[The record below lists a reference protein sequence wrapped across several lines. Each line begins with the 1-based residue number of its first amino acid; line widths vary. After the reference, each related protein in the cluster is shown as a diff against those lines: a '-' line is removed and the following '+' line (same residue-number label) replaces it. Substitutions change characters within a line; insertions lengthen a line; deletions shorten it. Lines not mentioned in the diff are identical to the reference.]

1 MSEHRHTI
9 EFSGSLPRSS
19 FTLDA
24 AFASNA
30 RLTAL
35 FGASGSGKSTVLN
48 MIAGLQKPA
57 RGRIAIDGMTLL
69 DTEKRI
75 SLPPHRRR
83 VGFVFQDAHLLPHLS
98 VRSNL
103 GYGRFFTPQTERR
116 IAFEP
121 VIEALGIG
129 HLLDRWP
136 GTLSGGERQRVAIG
150 RALIASPRILL
161 MDEPLAALDAE
172 RRLEVLPLIE
182 RVRDAFAI
190 PIVYVSHSAD
200 EVARLAGHV
209 VRLADGRVAAE
220 GPPAE
225 VLAPATLAHGAA
237 RFDALSMLTARVTRR
252 DAGFGIT
259 ELAHPAGQIVLPWD
273 AGEIGTS
280 VRVAVRATNV
290 TLAKER
296 PDNISVR
303 SAVSGTVTGI
313 AMGEGPFALVTI
325 ALQGGDTLFAYATRL
340 AVEELGLGAGGAVV
354 ALVKTVAIDERGVT
368 GLRVVEGST

>member
-9 EFSGSLPRSS
+9 EFSGALPRPA
-19 FTLDA
+19 FTLDV

-35 FGASGSGKSTVLN
+35 FGASGSGKSTVLA

-57 RGRIAIDGMTLL
+57 RGRIAIDGVVLL
-69 DTEKRI
+69 DTGKRI
-75 SLPPHRRR
+75 ALPPHRRR

-121 VIEALGIG
+121 VVEALGIG
-129 HLLDRWP
+129 HLLERRP

-209 VRLADGRVAAE
+209 VRLADGRVVAA
-220 GPPAE
+220 GTPAE
-225 VLAPATLAHGAA
+225 VLAPATLSHGAA

-252 DAGFGIT
+252 DAGFGVT
-259 ELAHPAGQIVLPWD
+259 QVEHPAGEIVLPWD
-273 AGEIGTS
+273 AGDVGTS

-290 TLAKER
+290 TLARER
-296 PDNISVR
+296 PANISVR
-303 SAVSGTVTGI
+303 SALTGTVAAI
-313 AMGEGPFALVTI
+313 ATGEGPFALVTI
-325 ALQGGDTLFAYATRL
+325 ALRGGDTLFAYATRL
-340 AVEELGLGAGGAVV
+340 AVEELGLKAGGGVV
-354 ALVKTVAIDERGVT
+354 ALVKTVALDERGIT